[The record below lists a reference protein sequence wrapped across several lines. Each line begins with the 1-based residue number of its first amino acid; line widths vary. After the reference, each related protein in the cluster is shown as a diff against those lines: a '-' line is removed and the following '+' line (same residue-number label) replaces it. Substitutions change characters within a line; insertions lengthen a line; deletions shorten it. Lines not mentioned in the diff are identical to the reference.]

1 MGLLRIQCGN
11 RNHENDL
18 PDPFPKNFVTR
29 SGDFVFACPAVPY
42 EPQLHV
48 VLFQPEI
55 HYNTGNIGR
64 TCVAV
69 GAKLWLVKPLG
80 FSTDDSYLRR
90 AGLDYWELLEWEV
103 VENWAALIE
112 RLPVETHW
120 YFTKKS
126 TKSYLDASYK
136 PGAVLVFGSESQG
149 LPEEVLWRPERCL
162 RIPMR
167 SEVRCLNLSN
177 AAALACYEAIR
188 QWGGLDDAGI
198 ADSEGLSS

>member
-1 MGLLRIQCGN
+1 M
-11 RNHENDL
+11 
-18 PDPFPKNFVTR
+18 
-29 SGDFVFACPAVPY
+29 
-42 EPQLHV
+42 LH
-48 VLFQPEI
+48 QPEI

-80 FSTDDSYLRR
+80 FSTDDASVRR
-90 AGLDYWELLEWEV
+90 AGLDYWELLNWQAV
-103 VENWAALIE
+103 DNWAELTE
-112 RLPVETHW
+112 RLPPDRHW

-126 TKSYLDASYK
+126 SQSYLDAPYE

-149 LPEEVLWRPERCL
+149 LPDEMLNRPERCL

-167 SEVRCLNLSN
+167 PEVRCLNLSN

-188 QWGGLDDAGI
+188 QWGGLPDA
-198 ADSEGLSS
+198 SVRNGLPRRS